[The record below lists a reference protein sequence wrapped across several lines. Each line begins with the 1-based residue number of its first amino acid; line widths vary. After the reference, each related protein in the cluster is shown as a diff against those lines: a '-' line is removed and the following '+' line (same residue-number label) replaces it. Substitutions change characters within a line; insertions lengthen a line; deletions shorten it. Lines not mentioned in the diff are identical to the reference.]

1 MEYLIKVLMPI
12 GQKEVVVNLVA
23 GMMNAGVLHF
33 VNKYTGITLEL
44 DELKYQLP
52 PRDKHK

>member
-12 GQKEVVVNLVA
+12 GKKEVVVNLVA

-33 VNKYTGITLEL
+33 VNKDAGITLEL
-44 DELKYQLP
+44 DELKY
-52 PRDKHK
+52 